1 MNYLAI
7 AADYDGTLATDGKVD
22 AATLAALQ
30 RYQQLGGGLLLVT
43 GRELADLQTVFSELS
58 LFDQVVAENGGVL
71 YSPATEQ
78 KQLLAEPPPA
88 ELIAALHQR
97 QVTPLRVGDVILAP
111 WRPHRETVMRV
122 LQEMTL
128 GYQVILNKRAVMVL
142 PEGVNKASG
151 LQAALTNLGISAE
164 RVVGIGDAENDW
176 PLLEHCGLGV
186 AVENALDSLKVQADR
201 VMTRPRGAGV
211 QELIELIVSGAL

>member
-71 YSPATEQ
+71 YS
-78 KQLLAEPPPA
+78 L
-88 ELIAALHQR
+88 
-97 QVTPLRVGDVILAP
+97 PLDRSSC
-111 WRPHRETVMRV
+111 WQSRR
-122 LQEMTL
+122 LQ
-128 GYQVILNKRAVMVL
+128 
-142 PEGVNKASG
+142 S
-151 LQAALTNLGISAE
+151 
-164 RVVGIGDAENDW
+164 
-176 PLLEHCGLGV
+176 
-186 AVENALDSLKVQADR
+186 
-201 VMTRPRGAGV
+201 
-211 QELIELIVSGAL
+211 